1 MTPAESLGALA
12 RAFVA
17 DVAAAVVALFV
28 AVLIAGNVVS
38 FLLWVVAP

>member
-1 MTPAESLGALA
+1 MTRGV
-12 RAFVA
+12 AFVA
-17 DVAAAVVALFV
+17 DVAAAVVALFL